1 MNYNSLNNAL
11 NIIVNTDL
19 PKFKICFPVKEDGI
33 LKHFLPFTL
42 LVTNRHDR
50 DLAISLLGFRTRQAY
65 VEAVR
70 KNRDY
75 ATMLSILLTLF
86 ALDNPKDKETFFG
99 YITFKDKELESRM
112 AHLCNLEEN
121 GLSVEELESMWN
133 VSSLPEE

>member
-1 MNYNSLNNAL
+1 
-11 NIIVNTDL
+11 
-19 PKFKICFPVKEDGI
+19 
-33 LKHFLPFTL
+33 

-50 DLAISLLGFRTRQAY
+50 DLAISLLGFKSRQSY

-112 AHLCNLEEN
+112 AHLCNIEEN

>member
-1 MNYNSLNNAL
+1 MNTN
-11 NIIVNTDL
+11 L

-50 DLAISLLGFRTRQAY
+50 DLAISLLGFKTRQSY

-75 ATMLSILLTLF
+75 ATMLSVLLTLF
-86 ALDNPKDKETFFG
+86 TLDNPKDKETFFG
-99 YITFKDKELESRM
+99 YLTFKDKELESRM
-112 AHLCNLEEN
+112 AQLCGIEEN
-121 GLSVEELESMWN
+121 GLSVEELEAMWN
-133 VSSLPEE
+133 MSSLPEQ